1 MTMTPEQE
9 SAEIRKAMVQVG
21 QPAIDLAAD
30 EGQKWTT
37 AQLQQDFTVVG
48 FAAPYV
54 VVVRKSDGK
63 RGTLEFTHSPR
74 YYFGWQE
81 DSE

>member
-1 MTMTPEQE
+1 MTPEQE

-30 EGQKWTT
+30 EDGPKWTT

-54 VVVRKSDGK
+54 VVVRKADNVK
-63 RGTLEFTHSPR
+63 GTLEFTHSPR
-74 YYFGWQE
+74 VYFNWQE
-81 DSE
+81 AGE

>member
-1 MTMTPEQE
+1 MTPEQE

-30 EGQKWTT
+30 EDQKWTT
-37 AQLQQDFTVVG
+37 AQLTEDFTVVG

-54 VVVRKSDGK
+54 VVVRKSDGV

-74 YYFGWQE
+74 VYFGWKE
-81 DSE
+81 DTG